1 MIKFVKNLNYL
12 FLVIVL
18 LYFYF
23 SWNYLTISN
32 DALYQLTVLNNL
44 YHGFGPMDNLII
56 NKGYVAEIELLKWW
70 SPLSYL
76 VPFLISKI
84 LFISYTH
91 AITICLTIS
100 ICLAIWILNKIGS
113 MFGLSQNSVYLLI
126 FCFVLQRVN
135 NINFLQFTGG
145 DMFILPI
152 GLYQFYITYKII
164 NETDK
169 AHRLIYFLLLSII
182 GVLFKLNYVIYVFAF
197 LGVLSLFYFHRKEYK
212 KIPSLVVIF
221 GFVAI
226 VVYFFT
232 SGSGTANETVTS
244 QHDFLSITQAFIIP
258 IIGVLFS
265 FFSVQSILANIPSKS
280 NTYFDVINSWTIEGV
295 WLGLGI
301 ITITLFLFWKEFR
314 NNKLITFLTGIV
326 VVFYSYFYLKGAY
339 VGHED
344 RYFVLSS
351 VFLVFCLYAVAKG
364 QIQRMFFHSL
374 FAISALYG
382 IWNFAYRFH
391 SYNSHSNSIVTKN
404 FGLIRTPNSS
414 EENKTFR
421 IIGGY
426 INRNFPKYAIYT
438 SNESYFYFQSSKN
451 ALIHDWNFQIM
462 GFEQFEIEKINQIRF
477 ASKTRIN
484 GIVFI
489 SNSLLKNNIPTTKI
503 GNYYLYTIKNQD
515 YE

>member
-1 MIKFVKNLNYL
+1 MLQFNKKLIYL
-12 FLVIVL
+12 IPVL

-32 DALYQLTVLNNL
+32 DALYQLTVLNNM
-44 YHGFGPMDNLII
+44 YYGFGPMDNLII

-84 LFISYTH
+84 LFISYAQ
-91 AITICLTIS
+91 AITTCLTIS
-100 ICLAIWILNKIGS
+100 MCLAIWILDKIGS
-113 MFGLSQNSVYLLI
+113 MFGLCQNSVYLLI
-126 FCFVLQRVN
+126 CCFVLQRVN

-164 NETDK
+164 SETDK
-169 AHRLIYFLLLSII
+169 THRLIYFLLLSII
-182 GVLFKLNYVIYVFAF
+182 GILFKLNYVIYVFAF
-197 LGVLSLFYFHRKEYK
+197 LGVLLLVYFQRKEYK
-212 KIPSLVVIF
+212 KIPSLFVIF
-221 GFVAI
+221 GLVAT
-226 VVYFFT
+226 VVYYFT
-232 SGSGTANETVTS
+232 SGSGTANETVAS

-265 FFSVQSILANIPSKS
+265 FFSAQSILANIPSKS
-280 NTYFDVINSWTIEGV
+280 STYFDVINSWTIEGV

-301 ITITLFLFWKEFR
+301 ITITLFLFWKEIR
-314 NNKLITFLTGIV
+314 NNKLITFLTVIV
-326 VVFYSYFYLKGAY
+326 VVFYSYFYLKGSY

-344 RYFVLSS
+344 RYFILSS
-351 VFLVFCLYAVAKG
+351 VILVFYLYAVTKG
-364 QIQRMFFHSL
+364 KIQRMFFHCL
-374 FAISALYG
+374 LAISAFYG
-382 IWNFAYRFH
+382 LWNFAYRFH
-391 SYNSHSNSIVTKN
+391 SYNSHSNSVVTKN

-421 IIGGY
+421 IIGKY
-426 INRNFPKYAIYT
+426 IDSNYPNYAIYT

-462 GFEQFEIEKINQIRF
+462 GFEQFDIEKINEISF
-477 ASKTRIN
+477 ASRTRIK

-489 SNSLLKNNIPTTKI
+489 TNSVLKNNRPTSKI
-503 GNYYLYTIKNQD
+503 GNYFLYTIKNKD